1 MARHEKHKTRQFDS
15 SYPLA
20 LVEAT
25 PMEYKPTP
33 KLMDV
38 FRYLHKKHWISHRTR
53 LCRLAPA
60 MQEHSSSKH
69 LPPMPSAPSPP
80 QKDRL
85 PYIDI

>member
-1 MARHEKHKTRQFDS
+1 MMDAGRVQVDTIVHSQCFIYIYIYIYIYMARNEKHKTRQFDS

-38 FRYLHKKHWISHRTR
+38 FIYLYT
-53 LCRLAPA
+53 
-60 MQEHSSSKH
+60 
-69 LPPMPSAPSPP
+69 
-80 QKDRL
+80 
-85 PYIDI
+85 